1 VIGLEETHHP
11 KVAALSR
18 WTERWLKASATNER
32 VKTRWMALCGRSGT
46 GKSHAMDRAYRFL
59 RAHGVDLWPK
69 WYPTPTS
76 ARMAVWS
83 RVVSQGPLGWQDFED
98 EVKAARFVFLDD
110 IGSESDKF
118 RTGEPAERL
127 RTILDLCANK
137 WLMISTN
144 MTRETFGRAFDSRVQ
159 SRLEQAAVL
168 DMTGV
173 PDYRP
178 RLREET
184 K

>member
-1 VIGLEETHHP
+1 
-11 KVAALSR
+11 
-18 WTERWLKASATNER
+18 
-32 VKTRWMALCGRSGT
+32 
-46 GKSHAMDRAYRFL
+46 MDRAYRFL
-59 RAHGVDLWPK
+59 RGHGVDLWPR

-110 IGSESDKF
+110 IGSEADKF

-127 RTILDLCANK
+127 RTILDLCATK

-178 RLREET
+178 KLRGEA
-184 K
+184 